1 MVQNFKLDF
10 NEMTNLMISNKNF
23 AFMRFA
29 DGEIGV
35 MQGKYIIGS
44 DNWISPNKITKLSE
58 NLLEA
63 ISKVDD
69 NIYYGI
75 SCSCCDD
82 SGKKYLLSKI
92 KNKQENITFSN
103 LFVNGNYKNFINFIN
118 TLNKPVYIIANE
130 SAGFYNFP
138 LKILGFIPVPNDC
151 VNYYEYN
158 SDAIKKVLKDN
169 LLEVKNQLFLISAGP
184 MSEAIIDYLWSINPN
199 NQYVD
204 VGSAIAEFIH
214 GKPIRDFAYT
224 QSPYY
229 NKNCIF

>member
-1 MVQNFKLDF
+1 MIQDFKHDF
-10 NEMTNLMISNKNF
+10 NEMTEMIKSNRNF

-35 MQGKYIIGS
+35 MQGRSIIGS
-44 DNWISPNKITKLSE
+44 DKWTSPNRVTKLGD

-63 ISKVDD
+63 IARVDKD
-69 NIYYGI
+69 IYYGI

-82 SGKKYLLSKI
+82 EGKKYLLSKI
-92 KNKQENITFSN
+92 KNTQENITFSN
-103 LFVNGNYKNFINFIN
+103 LFVNGNYKIFIDFIKS
-118 TLNKPVYIIANE
+118 LNKSCYVIANE

-138 LKILGFIPVPNDC
+138 LEILGFIPVPNDC
-151 VNYYEYN
+151 VNYFEDN
-158 SDAIKKVLKDN
+158 EKEIKQILKDN
-169 LLEVKNQLFLISAGP
+169 LSEVKNELFLISAGP

-199 NQYVD
+199 NQYID
-204 VGSAIAEFIH
+204 VGSSIAEFIH
-214 GKPIRDFAYT
+214 GQPIRSFAYQ